1 MDSDKITA
9 WVRICKPRMT
19 KFLRAMIAV
28 RSESREDEDVIK
40 RIRHEM
46 ESLWYGRIEIDNMG
60 NIIGYLGDGLRLI
73 AFDGHADTV
82 GQRYNWI
89 FSTNGVSIMGMSGIS
104 VVGFGPGREKE
115 AHVPDEKTW
124 KEDLVRYAVLYA
136 ALPATYAAK
145 K

>member
-9 WVRICKPRMT
+9 WVRICKLRMT

-82 GQRYNWI
+82 GQRSNWT
-89 FSTNGVSIMGMSGIS
+89 FSANGVSIMGMSGIPI
-104 VVGFGPGREKE
+104 VGFGPGREKE
-115 AHVPDEKTW
+115 AYAPDEKKW
-124 KEDLVRYAVLYA
+124 KEDFVRYAVLYA
-136 ALPATYAAK
+136 ALPAAYAAK